1 MILLF
6 LPPTGKCGTK
16 RCLRMPSGG
25 RRDGRRSRPGPT
37 GGSSVPDDGDCIRR
51 CSGGQWRGSGASR
64 PKVPFNPTS
73 AYLSASA
80 APAGRTTTRPL
91 LTSRHAPTSHR
102 DILEL
107 LVQTRVDVEIEGE
120 RFEAG
125 SQRVMFY
132 AAANH
137 DPLAFPDPDRFD
149 IARSAT
155 GHLAFSAGPHYCLGA
170 PLARME
176 AEIGLSTLFRRIPG
190 LVTGQPIWRGS
201 APLRQI
207 ESLPVEADP
216 RRTELPSPSQ
226 DSPDPAGSIK
236 SWEPSCTIRRVCRLY
251 ARPTGETRFRI

>member
-1 MILLF
+1 MF
-6 LPPTGKCGTK
+6 W
-16 RCLRMPSGG
+16 
-25 RRDGRRSRPGPT
+25 RSVAR
-37 GGSSVPDDGDCIRR
+37 IRR
-51 CSGGQWRGSGASR
+51 EPSESALQSNFGISVRVGCAGGEND
-64 PKVPFNPTS
+64 NPATINQPPR
-73 AYLSASA
+73 AQGVEVDFE
-80 APAGRTTTRPL
+80 PG
-91 LTSRHAPTSHR
+91 PTSHR